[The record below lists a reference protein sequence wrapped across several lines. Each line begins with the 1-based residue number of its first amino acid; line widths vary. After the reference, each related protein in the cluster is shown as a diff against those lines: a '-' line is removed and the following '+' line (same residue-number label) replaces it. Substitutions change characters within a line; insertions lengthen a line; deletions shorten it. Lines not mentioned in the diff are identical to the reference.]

1 MTANEKWDLI
11 VKEFNAHKSA
21 KEDEIQRLWENIFAE
36 IFEYSRLNGE
46 IESHRTMRIG
56 ANERVIP
63 DIIVKDRKFGKDLFI
78 VELKQPL
85 FRGEQKY
92 KEQLFSYM
100 KLFRINVGVLIC
112 NEIWLFMFDKN
123 DTEISMSIEFSSDC
137 KNGCEFVEMFGK
149 GSFDESKVN
158 QFIKNDIEQRLQIK
172 KKSERINEILADIR
186 NHLPNIVKS
195 YYSSKYA
202 NDEIEQALK
211 GLSFNVIQNE
221 TVKPSDDSDL
231 NLTHEKLNKH
241 RDYTHH
247 PGETKIEHD
256 YGQFLKNKGYTNNT
270 ILSYTSALKSICAIE
285 GVTIDTLFNDIEK
298 YAPAYRKTGEKNHLG
313 EKGHGTWR
321 NALNRLLDF
330 YLSTK
335 MMKFS

>member
-172 KKSERINEILADIR
+172 KEFERIKEILADIR
-186 NHLPNIVKS
+186 DHLPDIVKS

-211 GLSFNVIQNE
+211 GLSFNVTQNE
-221 TVKPSDDSDL
+221 TPKPPVPIPPPRTGT
-231 NLTHEKLNKH
+231 N
-241 RDYTHH
+241 
-247 PGETKIEHD
+247 KIEHD

-285 GVTIDTLFNDIEK
+285 GVNIDTLFNDSEK
-298 YAPAYRKTGEKNHLG
+298 YAPAYRKNGEKNHLG